1 MIDEYTKERNKYYA
15 LTSISFTLDSKR
27 SIITCLYFG
36 SKCSLW
42 SIQETSKKRTCLSAI
57 LHTHKICHMEVR
69 SAKQTIPYKAQSR
82 SEAQRITISL
92 TESILCFPNKTKS
105 TPSSFSTIPFNKLAI
120 AHGCKLM

>member
-36 SKCSLW
+36 SKCSLRR
-42 SIQETSKKRTCLSAI
+42 IQETGKKRTCLSAI
-57 LHTHKICHMEVR
+57 LHTHKICHLAVRSKQHRTKHKAEVR
-69 SAKQTIPYKAQSR
+69 HICI
-82 SEAQRITISL
+82 ITQL

-105 TPSSFSTIPFNKLAI
+105 TPSSLSTIPFNKLAI